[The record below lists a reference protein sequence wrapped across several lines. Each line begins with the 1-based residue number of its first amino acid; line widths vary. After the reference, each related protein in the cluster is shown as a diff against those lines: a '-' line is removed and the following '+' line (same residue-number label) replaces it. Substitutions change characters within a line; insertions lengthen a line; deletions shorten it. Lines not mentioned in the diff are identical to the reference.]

1 MTITQLSLSYRHF
14 LTFTSPCR
22 YPRHSLLSVITP
34 GNPSAVAANPQDV
47 RSSRSMTKEITV
59 YVPLG
64 RSGATEQGIQYLY
77 QLQEASEMS
86 V

>member
-1 MTITQLSLSYRHF
+1 
-14 LTFTSPCR
+14 
-22 YPRHSLLSVITP
+22 
-34 GNPSAVAANPQDV
+34 
-47 RSSRSMTKEITV
+47 MTKEITV